1 MHIDPNFR
9 PHIRRRAPAVALVL
23 LIVGLGV
30 FGTGIRAVEPGEPL
44 TIGRYVKYW
53 SKALGEERTLLIT
66 TPAGYE
72 RLDRRH
78 PVVYVLDGEGNHIL
92 AAAVTNFLARNNQ
105 MPPAIVVSITNTSRT
120 RDFTPT
126 AAADRPG
133 SGGGAKFMEFFK
145 TELVPWVEQNYRT
158 EPYRILVGHSL
169 CGMYAI
175 WTMLA
180 EPDLF
185 QGLVAVSP
193 YVMWDNDYVVRLA
206 AERLAAIPD
215 TRRSLFI
222 TLGNEPDYK
231 PALGRFLK
239 LMKEKAPKDTACRF
253 VPLEN
258 ETHGSVLL
266 ESIHRGL
273 AAIYSGWQPSGDLL
287 TLGLK
292 GLEEHYRQLSRKYG
306 YTIEVPEA
314 MLNQLGY
321 LYLQQRKDSDAAIT
335 VFRRNV
341 ELFPNSANVYDSLGE
356 ALEQTGQLEEAA
368 RAYREAVSRA
378 EKNPDANL
386 NIYRQNLARAEAA
399 CKEKSKTP

>member
-1 MHIDPNFR
+1 MHTDPNSC
-9 PHIRRRAPAVALVL
+9 PNIRRRLTAVALML
-23 LIVGLGV
+23 LFIGLGV
-30 FGTGIRAVEPGEPL
+30 FSTGIRAAEPGEPL
-44 TIGRYVKYW
+44 TIGRLVKYW

-66 TPAGYE
+66 TPAGY
-72 RLDRRH
+72 DRFARRY

-105 MPPAIVVSITNTSRT
+105 MPPAIVVSITNTNRT

-133 SGGGAKFMEFFK
+133 SGGGARFMEFFK
-145 TELVPWVEQNYRT
+145 AELVPWVEQNYRT

-169 CGMYAI
+169 CGMFAI
-175 WTMLA
+175 WTMLT

-206 AERLAAIPD
+206 AERLSAIPA
-215 TRRSLFI
+215 TRRSLYI

-231 PALGRFLK
+231 PALDRFLK
-239 LMKEKAPKDTACRF
+239 LMKGKAPKSTTCHF

-258 ETHGSVLL
+258 ENHDSVLL

-273 AAIYSGWQPSGDLL
+273 VAIYAGWQPSGDLL

-292 GLEEHYRQLSRKYG
+292 GLEDHYRQLSQKYG

-321 LYLQQRKDSDAAIT
+321 LYLQQRKDSHAAIT

-356 ALEQTGQLEEAA
+356 ALEQTGQLEEAV

-378 EKNPDANL
+378 EKNLDANL

-399 CKEKSKTP
+399 SKGKPHTP

>member
-1 MHIDPNFR
+1 MHTDPNFR
-9 PHIRRRAPAVALVL
+9 PHIRRRVPAAALML

-30 FGTGIRAVEPGEPL
+30 CSTGVRAVEPGEPL
-44 TIGRYVKYW
+44 TIGRLVKYW

-66 TPAGYE
+66 TPAGYD
-72 RLDRRH
+72 RFARRH

-92 AAAVTNFLARNNQ
+92 AVAVTNFLARNGQ
-105 MPPAIVVSITNTSRT
+105 MPPAIVVSITNTNRT

-126 AAADRPG
+126 APADRPG
-133 SGGGAKFMEFFK
+133 SGGGARFMEFFK

-175 WTMLA
+175 WSMLT

-206 AERLAAIPD
+206 AERLSAIPD
-215 TRRSLFI
+215 THRSLFI

-231 PALGRFLK
+231 AALGRFLK
-239 LMKEKAPKDTACRF
+239 LMKEKAPKSTKYRY

-258 ETHGSVLL
+258 ENHGSVLL

-273 AAIYSGWQPSGDLL
+273 AAIYSGWQPSGDFL

-292 GLEEHYRQLSRKYG
+292 GMEDHYRQLSRKYG

-335 VFRRNV
+335 AFRRNV
-341 ELFPNSANVYDSLGE
+341 ELHPNSANVYDSLGE
-356 ALEQTGQLEEAA
+356 ALEQTGQLEEAV
-368 RAYREAVSRA
+368 RSYREAVSRA
-378 EKNPDANL
+378 EKIQDPNL
-386 NIYRQNLARAEAA
+386 AVFRQNLARAEAA
-399 CKEKSKTP
+399 LKEKQPAP